1 MTERRRSYYSPAF
14 PHSGHRRRWMSYVAC
29 SLIMACLSVCADRS
43 GSVRSGQTARPVDH
57 VQSSQRTTTVG
68 ASSAIASIAAAS
80 ATPALSGSL
89 PAPVPSLSPTG
100 DPPTVVVT
108 DVDVQQPITVPIGTV
123 IDVRLTVDPAG
134 GTIDPARSDNDAV
147 VHRTAMSS
155 GLGATSAAGFVAVAI
170 GHARL
175 VAGEHFPCAAGVAC
189 AAAYGLGFD
198 VTVTP
203 RTG

>member
-1 MTERRRSYYSPAF
+1 MTERRRMYSPALAY
-14 PHSGHRRRWMSYVAC
+14 SAYRREWMAYVAC
-29 SLIMACLSVCADRS
+29 SLSMACVSACADHS
-43 GSVRSGQTARPVDH
+43 GSARTGQTARPIDH
-57 VQSSQRTTTVG
+57 VQSSQRTTSVG
-68 ASSAIASIAAAS
+68 ASSAIASMAPAS
-80 ATPALSGSL
+80 ATPAISSSL
-89 PAPVPSLSPTG
+89 PAIVPSLSGTG
-100 DPPTVVVT
+100 NPPTVVLT
-108 DVDVQQPITVPIGTV
+108 DVDVLKPITVPIGTV

-134 GTIDPARSDNDAV
+134 GTIDPAQSDNDAV

-155 GLGATSAAGFVAVAI
+155 GLGATSDAEFVAVAI

-198 VTVTP
+198 VTVTR